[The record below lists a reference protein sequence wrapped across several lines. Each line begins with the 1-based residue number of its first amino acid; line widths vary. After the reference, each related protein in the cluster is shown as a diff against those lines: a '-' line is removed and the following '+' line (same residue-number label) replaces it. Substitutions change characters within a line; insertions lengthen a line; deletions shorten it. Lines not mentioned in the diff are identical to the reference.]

1 MRIDIQY
8 AFPIGKIQH
17 FIYSM
22 FGQKKQVFTKKTTNL
37 YAAATLSY
45 KIYSKKGLVMVVNL
59 GYNVDS

>member
-37 YAAATLSY
+37 HAF
-45 KIYSKKGLVMVVNL
+45 V
-59 GYNVDS
+59 

>member
-1 MRIDIQY
+1 MRTDIQY

-37 YAAATLSY
+37 RV
-45 KIYSKKGLVMVVNL
+45 GV
-59 GYNVDS
+59 